1 MLRGFSPVVAL
12 WVDMDQFGE
21 KLVQMIKNWPE
32 EESRLNPVFL
42 YCMASAKTLGEKTTF
57 P

>member
-1 MLRGFSPVVAL
+1 MLAL
-12 WVDMDQFGE
+12 WLDMDQFGE

-57 P
+57 L